1 MDNIAI
7 RIENVSKQYKLGV
20 INTGTF
26 FRDVQSFFARRTGK
40 ADPHAKLGK
49 EFYDG
54 PDTFWAL
61 KDITVDFEQGNRIAI
76 IGKNG
81 AGKST
86 LLKLISR
93 ITSPT
98 EGLIKIKGRVISL
111 LEVGTG
117 FHKEL
122 TGREN
127 IYLNGAILG
136 MKRKQIDKIIDEIID
151 FSGIEKHIDTPVK
164 RYSSGMFVRL
174 GFAVAAH
181 LDSEILIADEVLA
194 VGDTKFQ
201 QKALGKMNE
210 ISSNQGRTV
219 LFVSHNIS
227 AVQALC
233 NQGIVL
239 DKGKLMYEGNINDC
253 INYYNASDIINKRK
267 KWEGEQGDSNLK
279 LYKAEV
285 IELNN
290 NSINLIIKYE
300 IFNENLD
307 YVFSIPIFNKYGKQ
321 LAYSSI
327 SDDCSEN
334 EYKKLINKGLH
345 EITVTIDIS
354 LFSSGEYY
362 IEFEFSIHKL
372 KRIID
377 PDLKLFFEIF
387 DVRNQR
393 HRSDSRNNIIRL
405 NNILLISS

>member
-151 FSGIEKHIDTPVK
+151 FSEIG
-164 RYSSGMFVRL
+164 R
-174 GFAVAAH
+174 AH
-181 LDSEILIADEVLA
+181 V
-194 VGDTKFQ
+194 
-201 QKALGKMNE
+201 
-210 ISSNQGRTV
+210 
-219 LFVSHNIS
+219 
-227 AVQALC
+227 
-233 NQGIVL
+233 
-239 DKGKLMYEGNINDC
+239 
-253 INYYNASDIINKRK
+253 
-267 KWEGEQGDSNLK
+267 
-279 LYKAEV
+279 
-285 IELNN
+285 
-290 NSINLIIKYE
+290 
-300 IFNENLD
+300 
-307 YVFSIPIFNKYGKQ
+307 
-321 LAYSSI
+321 
-327 SDDCSEN
+327 
-334 EYKKLINKGLH
+334 
-345 EITVTIDIS
+345 
-354 LFSSGEYY
+354 
-362 IEFEFSIHKL
+362 
-372 KRIID
+372 
-377 PDLKLFFEIF
+377 
-387 DVRNQR
+387 
-393 HRSDSRNNIIRL
+393 
-405 NNILLISS
+405 